1 MTPQFFSLYW
11 KKKTEKKQKFFWT
24 VFVVFISGQ
33 LDFVIFV
40 VLILDERRELEIRKT
55 GLNRHRIDEL
65 NREFIISLLDGPSG
79 NVKFYYFYALTLSEM
94 GGGKLKSESGYQWG
108 ET

>member
-11 KKKTEKKQKFFWT
+11 KKTEKKQKFFWT
-24 VFVVFISGQ
+24 VFVVFISRQ
-33 LDFVIFV
+33 LDFVIVV

-79 NVKFYYFYALTLSEM
+79 NVKFYYCYALTLSDM
-94 GGGKLKSESGYQWG
+94 GGN
-108 ET
+108 